1 MTDRVLVIGRGA
13 SEQIVSLKL
22 AQSAHV
28 KQVLVAPGSANT
40 ADSTKICNSV
50 SNPSILKQFCK
61 DHNIGLVIVNPVS
74 LLITGL
80 IDELNDAGVKCFGPN
95 VKASQLEASK
105 HLAKDFMD
113 RHGIPTARWKSF
125 TNPHEA
131 CRFITYSDFPALVVK
146 PSKSTSAKDFYKA
159 NDKDEACRAVQ
170 QLTQVTLVIV
180 HIENL
185 RRVSHFSLQCL
196 AFTDGTLLAPKPLVK
211 IQTSSAGLSQDSQT
225 ADTGAA
231 CPANTVKYDV
241 STHHRWHFVGVLN
254 TISAQVVLPLLQ
266 SDLYEVV
273 QAAIDGRLGACLPVW
288 AHGKYKQHTE
298 YSERNKIKSSLCKG
312 LLQTLTEYGVCASH
326 RMSTPIAMYCFIC
339 GFLLAGQLGAPRK
352 HAGYLEVDV
361 LYIFSATHLHLCHCF
376 TWFQVAQSCDQ
387 HNLVARDLVAACMN
401 DLVSQG
407 AEPLYFVPHFTCG
420 KLPVATSQ
428 AITDELT
435 SACKT
440 AGKTILEREVKQDLD
455 LYHEGCYHLTG
466 FAVGVVERKSRL
478 PRSDKMAEGDVII
491 GVRSLGVHS
500 SSFGIIR
507 RIMEKH
513 SLRYS
518 STLPVEDEDNTWGE
532 MLLRSTKMYSAT
544 LSQALQ
550 SGHVR
555 ACVPVAEGGLKG
567 SILKALP
574 QNLGFIIDVL
584 CWKIPAILSWLYKE
598 GGLLEEDII
607 SNFSCGLGVVM
618 IVQKNMA
625 EQMLLELQKQ
635 EEAWLIG
642 ALIQH
647 HSSRAHV
654 CHLLD
659 ALKVNTLQL
668 LKNIPVSSKPNFTR
682 NAAVFLC
689 TTGTKLQLLIDS
701 TRKSGNWARV
711 ALVISTQAA
720 VEELKKAAGV
730 GIPTRVIDPM
740 FFGCHADFELTISK
754 VLEEFSVDLI
764 CYVGFRR
771 TMSAQFLT
779 KWKGKKVNKMGKTSQ
794 SEILCAR
801 RIMIR
806 RHRQWVYS
814 QTTVFLC
821 IMCIS
826 DFQTWLI

>member
-1 MTDRVLVIGRGA
+1 ME
-13 SEQIVSLKL
+13 S
-22 AQSAHV
+22 
-28 KQVLVAPGSANT
+28 
-40 ADSTKICNSV
+40 
-50 SNPSILKQFCK
+50 
-61 DHNIGLVIVNPVS
+61 
-74 LLITGL
+74 
-80 IDELNDAGVKCFGPN
+80 
-95 VKASQLEASK
+95 
-105 HLAKDFMD
+105 
-113 RHGIPTARWKSF
+113 
-125 TNPHEA
+125 
-131 CRFITYSDFPALVVK
+131 
-146 PSKSTSAKDFYKA
+146 
-159 NDKDEACRAVQ
+159 
-170 QLTQVTLVIV
+170 
-180 HIENL
+180 
-185 RRVSHFSLQCL
+185 
-196 AFTDGTLLAPKPLVK
+196 
-211 IQTSSAGLSQDSQT
+211 
-225 ADTGAA
+225 
-231 CPANTVKYDV
+231 
-241 STHHRWHFVGVLN
+241 
-254 TISAQVVLPLLQ
+254 QVVLPLLQ

-298 YSERNKIKSSLCKG
+298 YSERNKIKSTGQYAEAFHTDQEK
-312 LLQTLTEYGVCASH
+312 LTRASVEPTVTSNIVSH
-326 RMSTPIAMYCFIC
+326 LEDSTQ
-339 GFLLAGQLGAPRK
+339 GQLGAPRK

-361 LYIFSATHLHLCHCF
+361 SRYKDPVFVCAANSAGCKI
-376 TWFQVAQSCDQ
+376 QVAQSCDQ

-647 HSSRAHV
+647 RPDSSRAHV

-779 KWKGKKVNKMGKTSQ
+779 KWKGKIVNTYRTLSPSLKAEGASQ
-794 SEILCAR
+794 AGMKRSGCTACFMIDGRVPGPIVMQETVRTVDKEDCVDEAHQRVITKAIFLVASGVVSLDTEERVHWNADTATTLC
-801 RIMIR
+801 
-806 RHRQWVYS
+806 S
-814 QTTVFLC
+814 
-821 IMCIS
+821 
-826 DFQTWLI
+826 